1 MEIYCSVGATE
12 RVDQGDVFKD
22 IYFPAVDE
30 NVFAIVI
37 TPTCD
42 LEQVKADFIKFVSVV
57 SLNQVITQ
65 IAEHKGIDSSFFKS
79 GAYLTTRQTNSLL
92 NAFTQNIRG
101 DIFPRYYFLD
111 EYSDIFPACFAD
123 LQQIFVVPAR
133 LVYAE
138 YIGSRLARLVSPW
151 REEIVARYSGYSM
164 RVGVPAYSEDELRVV
179 LAKTG
184 LNLAI

>member
-12 RVDQGDVFKD
+12 RVDQGDVFQN
-22 IYFPAVDE
+22 IYFPSVDKD
-30 NVFAIVI
+30 VSAIVI

-42 LEQVKADFIKFVSVV
+42 LEQDKADFIKYVSVV
-57 SLNQVITQ
+57 SLNQVIIQ
-65 IAEHKGIDSSFFKS
+65 IAEHNDIDSSFFKS
-79 GAYLTTRQTNSLL
+79 GAYLPGKKTKSLL
-92 NAFTQNIRG
+92 ESFKKNIRG
-101 DIFPRYYFLD
+101 DLFPRYYFLD
-111 EYSDIFPACFAD
+111 EYAGIFPACFAD

-138 YIGSRLARLVSPW
+138 YLDNRLARLRSPW

-164 RVGVPAYSEDELRVV
+164 RVGVPARSEDELRVL

>member
-12 RVDQGDVFKD
+12 RVDQGDVFQD
-22 IYFPAVDE
+22 IYFPAVDK
-30 NVFAIVI
+30 NVSAIVI

-42 LEQVKADFIKFVSVV
+42 LEQGNADYIKYVSVV
-57 SLNQVITQ
+57 ALDEVMPQ
-65 IAEHKGIDSSFFKS
+65 IAKQNNIDASFFKS
-79 GAYLTTRQTNSLL
+79 GAYLSNTQTKNLIGT
-92 NAFTQNIRG
+92 FIKNIRG
-101 DIFPRYYFLD
+101 DFLPRYYFLD
-111 EYSDIFPACFAD
+111 EYVDNFPACFAD
-123 LQQIFVVPAR
+123 LQQIFVIPER

-138 YIGSRLARLVSPW
+138 YLDNRLARLVHPW

-164 RVGVPAYSEDELRVV
+164 RVGVPPRPEVELRAI